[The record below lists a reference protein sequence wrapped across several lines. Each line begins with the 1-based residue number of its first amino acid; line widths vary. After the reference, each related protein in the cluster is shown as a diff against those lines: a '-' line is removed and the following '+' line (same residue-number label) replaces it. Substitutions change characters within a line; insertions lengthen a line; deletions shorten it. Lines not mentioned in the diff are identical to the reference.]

1 MNLAS
6 GHLLGIETLEPREIT
21 TILDAAET
29 FAEISTREIK
39 KVPAL
44 RGKTVVNFFVEP
56 STRTRSSFEL
66 AEKRL
71 SADSLNFS
79 TSTSSLVKGETLLDT
94 AKNLE
99 AMAPDFIVIRHSEPG
114 APHFLARHCRSA
126 IINAGD
132 GAHEHPT
139 QALLDAFTIRQR
151 KGRLK
156 GLRVAIVGDILHSR
170 VARSNIF
177 LLTRMG
183 AEVTA
188 CGPPTLIPRDA
199 GRLGCAVTHRMEEAV
214 EGADVVMMLRIQLER
229 MQGGFFPTLREYAHL
244 YGLDETRLAR
254 AASGAIVMHPGPINR
269 GVEIMGEVADGSASV
284 ILDQVTNETFST
296 LPMMFLYHVNLGFPL
311 LDEGT
316 RILASCNSVSGID
329 PASQAHVARI
339 GTIHA
344 PAAEVPELVFLLDM
358 KPDREGYCSI
368 VLHNRSIDA
377 GAGLGIFLRYRK
389 NDFPYFHIWKRLTR
403 REYVVG
409 FEPGICTVQGRVRQR
424 ERGDLRLMG
433 PQETVRFAL
442 EMGVLT
448 SNEEIDRFAEN
459 QGLRPL

>member
-6 GHLLGIETLEPREIT
+6 PHLLGIETLEPWEIT
-21 TILDAAET
+21 AILDAAES

-39 KVPAL
+39 KVPTL

-99 AMAPDFIVIRHSEPG
+99 AMAPNFIVIRHSEPG

-139 QALLDAFTIRQR
+139 QALLDALTVRQR
-151 KGRLK
+151 KGRLR
-156 GLRVAIVGDILHSR
+156 GLKVAVVGDILHSR
-170 VARSNIF
+170 VARSGIL

-183 AEVTA
+183 AQVTV

-199 GRLGCAVTHRMEEAV
+199 ERLGCSVTHRMDEAV

-229 MQGGFFPTLREYAHL
+229 MQGGFFPTLREYARL
-244 YGLDETRLAR
+244 YGLDGTRLAR
-254 AASGAIVMHPGPINR
+254 AARDAIVMHPGPINR
-269 GVEIMGEVADGSASV
+269 GVEITGEVADGNASV
-284 ILDQVTNETFST
+284 ILEQVTNGVAVR
-296 LPMMFLYHVNLGFPL
+296 MAVLYL
-311 LDEGT
+311 LAGGT
-316 RILASCNSVSGID
+316 ERE
-329 PASQAHVARI
+329 
-339 GTIHA
+339 
-344 PAAEVPELVFLLDM
+344 AA
-358 KPDREGYCSI
+358 
-368 VLHNRSIDA
+368 A
-377 GAGLGIFLRYRK
+377 
-389 NDFPYFHIWKRLTR
+389 
-403 REYVVG
+403 
-409 FEPGICTVQGRVRQR
+409 
-424 ERGDLRLMG
+424 
-433 PQETVRFAL
+433 
-442 EMGVLT
+442 
-448 SNEEIDRFAEN
+448 
-459 QGLRPL
+459 